1 MLRVGMAS
9 RELRPDEGQDGRQRI
24 RRVVDA
30 FREDGDGRGEQTRDD
45 LDGGN
50 RDVDDNAR
58 DGRPN
63 DDLVAFLLS
72 HGENYTI
79 SRLSGPVT

>member
-9 RELRPDEGQDGRQRI
+9 RELRPDQGQDGRQRI

-30 FREDGDGRGEQTRDD
+30 FREDGDGRGEQTRDN
-45 LDGGN
+45 LDDG
-50 RDVDDNAR
+50 DDDIDDNAR

-63 DDLVAFLLS
+63 DYLVAFLLS

-79 SRLSGPVT
+79 SRLPGPVT